1 MRALLSV
8 LAVAMA
14 LTPGAISS
22 SIKLT
27 YADVTESST
36 DYSLVGI
43 PSNSPLSALATSDIL
58 SASDPVSE
66 STSLHA
72 SSQHTSAKPVPV
84 PAPAPVLSQTSA
96 LSSLDTSTESYS
108 TTTTPPSAS
117 SSSPFSLSE
126 TRFQCLYPDGTS
138 DLYAEQINGKS
149 TVFKCLA
156 GTKCYQASE
165 QYANVKCA
173 YPKDQKDTAA
183 TTSSETIISSSSSG
197 ISSSSGMSTTFM
209 SGSELGQTDLGFH
222 NNRFAQVPLESILR
236 SLSLSV
242 TPTAED
248 HTQTI
253 PTSSEPRVISVNV
266 VLPTFAIKITE
277 DPNALGMATVLSIDP
292 NSEAT
297 SATQMLETSDDALS
311 VAKDP
316 LFLTVDTTDFSSL
329 STVQVSTTPAAPVT
343 TATTTVTATVETE
356 MRSSASS
363 TKPIPIFG
371 TPEIATK
378 KAFGR
383 IALDMDTPSITATT
397 DQPEFTQSIV
407 TRAGSRNRANGRQ
420 RHEITIDDYDL
431 AGILRM
437 TNLASL
443 ASQLLLSS
451 GISDLAAFEQPTV
464 TPALYGGPI
473 FTVPEFPALS
483 LPLPPLHAASESP
496 LAAVSSG
503 LQPLLSLAPQA
514 PPAHPPTRPP
524 PTRPPPIR
532 PPPPPPIRPP
542 PPPPSHTGPPFQP
555 TPQPPPPS
563 HTGPPVQP
571 TPQPP
576 PPSHTGP
583 PVQPTPQPPPPSLT
597 SPPVQPTLLP
607 PPLPSFTGPPAP
619 MSPLSPLLPTQLP
632 LAPLQTGPQ
641 PPIGPYRPYGLPDYS
656 RPSPQLN
663 FWPNV
668 PMDVSQVQ
676 EPVPLPQPL
685 PLPQMSDPI
694 RSLPDTQ
701 QTASGADPALSW
713 QIPTTARQP
722 IIPVSSSPFNIM
734 SPLNTQ
740 VPPSAMVSMPP
751 ESIAPLIMQ
760 DTNTAI
766 YTPIIPFITDGTRR
780 ETPTSHAVAANESKG
795 GINASGIASILQDVL
810 HIPPSAIS
818 IDGKP
823 MGAGGSSSH
832 NKDNRKDGDSDSD
845 DDGDNEGNS
854 DDEDAGSDVQ
864 GEPQDLE
871 KELQSRLGIE
881 MNKNRNKDRFHAH
894 IKIVGASI
902 KNKGRHVD
910 IVKGNVKSKVKNR
923 FRGMVSGKSKPKHR
937 GSTLMVVDSDSDSS
951 DDDMSS
957 DNLSLS
963 TSSQRSSTRD
973 NSLDTVDEAVST
985 PTAISDSGSNSDAD
999 VASEDSS
1006 TAEKDSIRNSSS
1018 ADKVD
1023 DQSSKFEMVIEN
1035 ESDSSSA
1042 V

>member
-1 MRALLSV
+1 
-8 LAVAMA
+8 
-14 LTPGAISS
+14 
-22 SIKLT
+22 
-27 YADVTESST
+27 
-36 DYSLVGI
+36 
-43 PSNSPLSALATSDIL
+43 
-58 SASDPVSE
+58 
-66 STSLHA
+66 
-72 SSQHTSAKPVPV
+72 
-84 PAPAPVLSQTSA
+84 
-96 LSSLDTSTESYS
+96 
-108 TTTTPPSAS
+108 
-117 SSSPFSLSE
+117 
-126 TRFQCLYPDGTS
+126 
-138 DLYAEQINGKS
+138 
-149 TVFKCLA
+149 
-156 GTKCYQASE
+156 
-165 QYANVKCA
+165 
-173 YPKDQKDTAA
+173 
-183 TTSSETIISSSSSG
+183 
-197 ISSSSGMSTTFM
+197 M

-222 NNRFAQVPLESILR
+222 NNRFAQVPLESILS
-236 SLSLSV
+236 SLSLSA

-292 NSEAT
+292 NSETT
-297 SATQMLETSDDALS
+297 SATQMLETSDDGSS

-316 LFLTVDTTDFSSL
+316 LFLTVDTSDFSSL

-343 TATTTVTATVETE
+343 TATTTATATVETE

-363 TKPIPIFG
+363 TKPMPIFG

-383 IALDMDTPSITATT
+383 IALGMDTPSITATT

-464 TPALYGGPI
+464 TP
-473 FTVPEFPALS
+473 
-483 LPLPPLHAASESP
+483 
-496 LAAVSSG
+496 
-503 LQPLLSLAPQA
+503 
-514 PPAHPPTRPP
+514 
-524 PTRPPPIR
+524 
-532 PPPPPPIRPP
+532 
-542 PPPPSHTGPPFQP
+542 
-555 TPQPPPPS
+555 
-563 HTGPPVQP
+563 
-571 TPQPP
+571 
-576 PPSHTGP
+576 
-583 PVQPTPQPPPPSLT
+583 
-597 SPPVQPTLLP
+597 
-607 PPLPSFTGPPAP
+607 
-619 MSPLSPLLPTQLP
+619 
-632 LAPLQTGPQ
+632 TGPQ

-663 FWPNV
+663 SWPNV

-676 EPVPLPQPL
+676 GPVPLPQPL

-713 QIPTTARQP
+713 QVPTTARQP

-734 SPLNTQ
+734 PPLNTQ

-780 ETPTSHAVAANESKG
+780 ETPTPHAVAANESKG

-854 DDEDAGSDVQ
+854 DNEDAGSDIQ

-963 TSSQRSSTRD
+963 ISSQRSSTRD
-973 NSLDTVDEAVST
+973 DSLDTVDEAVST
-985 PTAISDSGSNSDAD
+985 PTAISDSGANSDAD

-1018 ADKVD
+1018 ADKAD
-1023 DQSSKFEMVIEN
+1023 DRSSKFEMVIEN